1 MVALPMLRPRRA
13 GFAGSKLGEGVLC
26 TCVRLE
32 RLFPLGVLGT
42 VVSWPPTT
50 FVEKNLKFAHL
61 DLCKLVGA

>member
-32 RLFPLGVLGT
+32 RIFPLGVLGT

-50 FVEKNLKFAHL
+50 VVEKT
-61 DLCKLVGA
+61 